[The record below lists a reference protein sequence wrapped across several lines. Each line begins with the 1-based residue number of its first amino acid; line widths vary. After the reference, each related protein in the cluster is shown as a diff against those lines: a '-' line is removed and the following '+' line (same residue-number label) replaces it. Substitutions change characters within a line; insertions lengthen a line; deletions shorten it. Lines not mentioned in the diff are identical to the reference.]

1 VTLVLSTV
9 LPFFLIVGIGWAAGR
24 WKMLPDGSVAPLNAF
39 VFRFAMPALVTRL
52 LWNTSVDDI
61 IDLRFIGGWL
71 VTGLVLFAAGGWIA
85 RLVLGQTQG
94 RFAIR
99 GQGASVANVGF
110 LGFPILLGLFGDA
123 AAGPLGMVLIVDLMI
138 MIPLSLFLL
147 EAARG
152 GTAGFGSVALRA
164 ISGSVKNPFFLS
176 IVAGTTLSITG
187 FPPPPPVESFL
198 LFLGGAAGPTALF
211 ALGVYLAGNPA
222 IERPLEASWITLAKL
237 ALHPLV
243 AWLVLGAG
251 FGVSGVS
258 LSAAIMIAAL
268 PVASNVFVVAQ
279 EYGVA
284 VKLASD
290 SIMVSTICAVFTVSG
305 IALLL
310 V

>member
-1 VTLVLSTV
+1 MTLVLSTV
-9 LPFFLIVGIGWAAGR
+9 LPFFLIVGLGWAAGR

-39 VFRFAMPALVTRL
+39 VFRFAMPALTIRL
-52 LWNTSVDDI
+52 LWNTSVDEI
-61 IDLRFIGGWL
+61 IDPRFIGGWL
-71 VTGLVLFAAGGWIA
+71 ATGLVLFIVGGWFA
-85 RLVLGQTQG
+85 RLAFGKAPG

-110 LGFPILLGLFGDA
+110 LGFPILLGLIGDA

-138 MIPLSLFLL
+138 MIPLSLFVL

-152 GTAGFGSVALRA
+152 GTAGFGAVALRA
-164 ISGSVKNPFFLS
+164 VSGSVKNPFFLS
-176 IVAGTTLSITG
+176 IVAGTALSFTG
-187 FPPPPPVESFL
+187 FPPPAPVGSFL

-222 IERPLEASWITLAKL
+222 IERPLEASWITTAKL
-237 ALHPLV
+237 VLHPLV
-243 AWLVLGAG
+243 AWFVMGTL
-251 FGVSGVS
+251 FGVSGLS
-258 LSAAIMIAAL
+258 LAAAVIIAAL

-305 IALLL
+305 IALF
-310 V
+310 VV